1 MTNDMD
7 DAQREL
13 EYWGDVHYPELMAE
27 AELIAQGHA
36 EKLLVSF
43 ASGDHGREER
53 EKLCGRLDD
62 DAKFQ
67 ELDLGY
73 WVKAARYKNQPTSI
87 VIRRRKR
94 DKLAS

>member
-1 MTNDMD
+1 MD

-13 EYWGDVHYPELMAE
+13 EYRGDVDYPELIAE

-36 EKLLVSF
+36 EKLIVSF

-62 DAKFQ
+62 DAKFR
-67 ELDLGY
+67 ELDIRY
-73 WVKAARYKNQPTSI
+73 WVNAARYGNQPTSI
-87 VIRRRKR
+87 VIRRCKR